1 MSSPCCRHES
11 MSNPPVTWNSS
22 ATVPQKSALC
32 LVKSQLFNGYTMLHP
47 NCSTLT
53 SHVWLNLAISSLH
66 QHQLRRPAKGGRR
79 ASQVR
84 PGKVGSFATHSVEL
98 DRGKTGELEEGPKAE
113 NLMPPTFLSASK
125 FSPSGKQRHRRSE
138 RSTWSLRCLPT
149 RLAGPWQDGALS
161 HNRTYPKEIEVCVL
175 PKSGN
180 EIWHWEQ

>member
-1 MSSPCCRHES
+1 MGLLDLTWVHPPNNMKFTGNWHPSSHLAKTNVKEQETPPAVPC
-11 MSNPPVTWNSS
+11 PPHVAGMKACQIHLLLEIPVS
-22 ATVPQKSALC
+22 VPQKSALC

-98 DRGKTGELEEGPKAE
+98 DQGKTGELEEGPRAE
-113 NLMPPTFLSASK
+113 NRMPPTSLSASK

-138 RSTWSLRCLPT
+138 RST
-149 RLAGPWQDGALS
+149 
-161 HNRTYPKEIEVCVL
+161 
-175 PKSGN
+175 
-180 EIWHWEQ
+180 